1 MPAILPRRGL
11 IESLIVRLGR
21 VHLFIAFA
29 FTVMAD
35 PVSSVAY
42 AIEAA
47 QRALDGDPASLAA
60 TMGLVVGIVVV
71 VAITYHQLIGRFP
84 EGGGGPEAVARAF
97 GEGWAFLPLGA
108 LLVDFTLTVAI
119 SCAAA
124 AAALVA
130 YAPEISAARLPI
142 ALAIAIVVASGVLA
156 GHRGRVAFALAVQA
170 FLLIAAVVVIAGL
183 FADPAGA
190 QAGAEAA
197 AGGPLLTDASL
208 AAVLVALPLGMALA
222 TGLEAPSNA
231 IAELPQLGDRGRRL
245 FGRATLW
252 SMVAIVGALTLC
264 LSALAVR
271 LEVSLPEGEGTLL
284 SELARTAVGEG
295 FVFAAF
301 QLFSALLL
309 FAAAASSFLAGS
321 GMLKALSGVGL
332 DGTAGLLPEP
342 LHRENRFL
350 VSHWGVLAVLALA
363 VGMIVAAGGDEQVL
377 VRFYAVSVFA
387 SFLAAT
393 LACARLT
400 LRDGQRAA
408 ALGNLLGAG
417 LVSLVLVLNL
427 TRIDSAI
434 ALLASAAIAAY
445 LWRAWVARGRPR
457 GVGRASAT

>member
-1 MPAILPRRGL
+1 MPRYK
-11 IESLIVRLGR
+11 SLTVRLGR
-21 VHLFIAFA
+21 VHLFVAFA

-47 QRALDGDPASLAA
+47 QRALDGDPASLVA

-142 ALAIAIVVASGVLA
+142 ALAIAIMVAFGVLA

-170 FLLIAAVVVIAGL
+170 FLLVAAVVVIAGL

-190 QAGAEAA
+190 QAGAEAG
-197 AGGPLLTDASL
+197 GGPLLADASL

-222 TGLEAPSNA
+222 TGIEAPSNA

-271 LEVSLPEGEGTLL
+271 LEVGPPDGEGTLL

-321 GMLKALSGVGL
+321 GVLKALSGVGL

-350 VSHWGVLAVLALA
+350 VSHWGVFVVLALA

-427 TRIDSAI
+427 TRLDSAI